1 MKLEAD
7 DLTQIREIVM
17 GVVSES
23 QERLARMIAKEVLA
37 IRDELARMRQ
47 EEPSLISGVADI
59 KLGYEALRESV
70 HTLEAEVLESRDAVE
85 KVDRRMETLEAR
97 VL

>member
-1 MKLEAD
+1 MRSE
-7 DLTQIREIVM
+7 RSSW

-47 EEPSLISGVADI
+47 EEPTLASEVANV
-59 KLGYEALRESV
+59 KLGYETLRESV
-70 HTLEAEVLESRDAVE
+70 HALAAGALETRDAVE
-85 KVDRRMETLEAR
+85 RVERRVETLETQ

>member
-47 EEPSLISGVADI
+47 DEPSLASEIADI
-59 KLGYEALRESV
+59 KLDYESLRESV
-70 HTLEAEVLESRDAVE
+70 HALEAGALSTRAAVE
-85 KVDRRMETLEAR
+85 RVERRMETLEAQ